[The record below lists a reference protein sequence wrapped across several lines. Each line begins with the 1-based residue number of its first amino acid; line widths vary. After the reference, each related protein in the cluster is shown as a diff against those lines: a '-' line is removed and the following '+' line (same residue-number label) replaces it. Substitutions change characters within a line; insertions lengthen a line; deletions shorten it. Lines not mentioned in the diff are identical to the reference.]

1 MKPFCL
7 KVFEICRNFEET
19 RLTCASC
26 PFSVSWAWT
35 CSCTSASCPSVQ
47 SEPLLLL
54 LTLLHQAAA
63 IIFEP
68 WNKMHKL
75 SVFSLWSGLVP
86 IVSCRK
92 CLSKW
97 TKRTSS
103 YAASPRWRMDP
114 TPRTSCWS
122 CGPSPSSSLDTRK
135 VSTSVLLAHTLL
147 LLLLFVLLW
156 YSTVLFSWADSLCS
170 CQWVTSF
177 LLCVFEYPPKCTC
190 SAVSLI
196 DVLCLSLLCMSFSDS
211 PVATPRETAAVLCL
225 SLLCMSFSVSRV
237 ATPRETADV
246 LCLSLLC
253 MSFSDS
259 CVATPRE
266 TADVL
271 CLSLLYVFLWFPCSY
286 SGWCHVK
293 PLMSCASVYCV
304 CLSLIPL

>member
-1 MKPFCL
+1 MTSFFFFNYYFRAYKFVLPVLSWRWSLFVWRFLRSVGILKRLDWHVQVVPFL
-7 KVFEICRNFEET
+7 FPEHEHVPA
-19 RLTCASC
+19 LQLAVLL
-26 PFSVSWAWT
+26 FS
-35 CSCTSASCPSVQ
+35 Q
-47 SEPLLLL
+47 EPLLLL

-147 LLLLFVLLW
+147 LLLFLLLW

-170 CQWVTSF
+170 CQWVTSV
-177 LLCVFEYPPKCTC
+177 LLCIFEYPPKCTC
-190 SAVSLI
+190 G
-196 DVLCLSLLCMSFSDS
+196 
-211 PVATPRETAAVLCL
+211 AVLL
-225 SLLCMSFSVSRV
+225 MR
-237 ATPRETADV
+237 
-246 LCLSLLC
+246 
-253 MSFSDS
+253 
-259 CVATPRE
+259 
-266 TADVL
+266 
-271 CLSLLYVFLWFPCSY
+271 
-286 SGWCHVK
+286 GWCHVK